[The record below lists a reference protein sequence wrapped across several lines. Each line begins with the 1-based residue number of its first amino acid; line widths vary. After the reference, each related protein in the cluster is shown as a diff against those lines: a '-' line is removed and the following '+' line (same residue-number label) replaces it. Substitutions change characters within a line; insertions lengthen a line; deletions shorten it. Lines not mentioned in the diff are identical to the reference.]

1 MGCKSSKVSCFK
13 SRKKKRAKSKEQEQ
27 FFQELSILKSDNA
40 QQVSAYE
47 ELEREKAELLEKHKW
62 EIQGL
67 LQEHAEEKKTLK
79 NTHKAETEMLIQE
92 LKIQAEK
99 ERHAEITKCLA
110 EQLNSLKKEHEEKCK
125 ALQRLHEKEKT
136 SLTESFEKSQASLQ
150 ESVEE
155 LSAQLKTF
163 HEKMKRAEESILNRN
178 YRRQIQEY
186 GSPSHFWRQELE
198 SLHFVIDMK
207 NERLHNQ
214 DKKLLHLEWVMEQ
227 NLALDE
233 KIKLLQQENENLH
246 VRTQNHMSVA
256 RQLSE
261 QLLATQ
267 EALEK
272 ETHLRQQLHHE
283 KEELLYRVLNG
294 DAAATFTLSTVTP
307 DVSLMVT

>member
-13 SRKKKRAKSKEQEQ
+13 SRRKKRAKAKEQEH
-27 FFQELSILKSDNA
+27 FFQELAILKSDNA
-40 QQVSAYE
+40 QQASVYE
-47 ELEREKAELLEKHKW
+47 ELEKEKAELSEKHQW
-62 EIQGL
+62 EIQCL
-67 LQEHAEEKKTLK
+67 EQEYAEEKETIH
-79 NTHKAETEMLIQE
+79 NTHRAEAENLVRE

-99 ERHAEITKCLA
+99 EQHAEVAKRLA
-110 EQLNSLKKEHEEKCK
+110 EQFNSLNKEHEEKCK
-125 ALQRLHEKEKT
+125 VLQKLHKKEKT
-136 SLTESFEKSQASLQ
+136 CLTESFEKSQASLQ
-150 ESVEE
+150 ESIEE
-155 LSAQLKTF
+155 LSAQLTAF
-163 HEKMKRAEESILNRN
+163 QEKMKRAEESILNRD

-186 GSPSHFWRQELE
+186 GSPSQFWKQELE
-198 SLHFVIDMK
+198 SLHFVIEMK

-214 DKKLLHLEWVMEQ
+214 DRKLLHLESVMEQ

-233 KIKLLQQENENLH
+233 KVTLLQQESEDLQ

-272 ETHLRQQLHHE
+272 EAHLRQQLHRE
-283 KEELLYRVLNG
+283 KEELLYRVLNADG
-294 DAAATFTLSTVTP
+294 SAAFTLSTVTP